1 MSQTTVQARYQV
13 IARIASGGMGEVF
26 RARDSVLDRDVAI
39 KVLHRSL
46 AGDPGFID
54 RFRREARSAALLSHP
69 NIVAVHDW
77 GSTTNGTYFMVMEF
91 VRGRNLRDLLSAGG
105 SLEPLQAAEVLLQV
119 LAALDHA
126 HRKGIV
132 HRDVKPE
139 NVLVTPEGTVKVADF
154 GLARALAEAR
164 VSQAPGTVTGTV
176 QYLAPEQ
183 IHGEPADPRTDLYA
197 LGIVAFELLT
207 GSVPFTG
214 ETSVSIAYKHLTD
227 PVPAPST
234 KAPGVP
240 PDLDRLVL
248 AATEKEP
255 DRRPASASD
264 MRADLVRMAGRLPAA
279 EPLADLMVRLP
290 PEEAPNEERAGTVT
304 IPRAVTRK
312 ALKRRLRGWLWRP
325 ILLILAALAA
335 AWAVW
340 TLLIPHYTKVPVL
353 VGLTS
358 GQATTRL
365 DAAGLHA
372 QFGTPVASLHVP
384 KGEVA
389 RQDSDPG
396 SKIRKGSDVTL
407 RLSAGLPLRSVPSV
421 IGRPTGVATKAVRK
435 AGLHVQIT
443 RAYSNTVKAGRV
455 AAQNPDPGQTIPY
468 GNTVRIT
475 VSKGPQPVRVPQV
488 AGQPA
493 GDAEQSLIASGFT
506 VEAHNAYS
514 TTVPRGEVIRARPSG
529 GTAARGSK
537 VTIWVSLGPQ
547 EFPMPNVVGENT
559 DAAKRT
565 LQRDGLVVRVQ
576 VIPGSAGTTV
586 VSQIP
591 DSGAKVHAG
600 DTVTIYV
607 AL

>member
-26 RARDSVLDRDVAI
+26 RARDSVLDREVAV

-91 VRGRNLRDLLSAGG
+91 VRGRNLRDLLSANG
-105 SLEPLQAAEVLLQV
+105 SLEPLQAAEIMLQI

-126 HRKGIV
+126 HLKGIV

-197 LGIVAFELLT
+197 LGILAFELLT

-234 KAPGVP
+234 VAPGVP
-240 PDLDRLVL
+240 PELDRIVL
-248 AATEKEP
+248 HATEKEP
-255 DRRPASASD
+255 EARPASASD
-264 MRADLVRMAGRLPAA
+264 MRADLVPVVGRLPAA
-279 EPLADLMVRLP
+279 EPLSELIARLP
-290 PEEAPNEERAGTVT
+290 ADEAPNEDRASTAT
-304 IPRAVTRK
+304 IPRAVARK
-312 ALKRRLRGWLWRP
+312 ALKRRLRSNLWKP
-325 ILLILAALAA
+325 LLAILAVLGA

-340 TLLIPHYTKVPVL
+340 TFLIPHYTTVPSVI
-353 VGLTS
+353 GLTS
-358 GQATTRL
+358 GQAARKL

-372 QFGTPVASLHVP
+372 QFGTPIASIRVP
-384 KGEVA
+384 RGEVA
-389 RQDSDPG
+389 RQSSDPG
-396 SKIRKGSDVTL
+396 SRTRRGSDVTL
-407 RLSAGLPLRSVPSV
+407 QLSTGKPLRSVP
-421 IGRPTGVATKAVRK
+421 AVMGWRDGPARRAVQR
-435 AGLHVQIT
+435 AGLKVQVT
-443 RAYSNTVKAGRV
+443 GAYSDTVKAGRV
-455 AAQNPDPGQTIPY
+455 MAQNPDPGQTIPY

-475 VSKGPQPVRVPQV
+475 VSKGPQPVRVPHV

-493 GDAEQSLIASGFT
+493 GDAEQALIAAGFT
-506 VEAHNAYS
+506 VEARNAYS
-514 TTVPRGEVIRARPSG
+514 TTVPRGDVIRERPST
-529 GTAARGSK
+529 GTAPSGSK
-537 VTIWVSLGPQ
+537 VTIWVSLGPR
-547 EFPMPNVVGENT
+547 EFPMPSVVGEST
-559 DAAKRT
+559 EAAKRT
-565 LQRDGLVVRVQ
+565 LQTHGLVVRVQ
-576 VIPGSAGTTV
+576 VIPNSGGTTV

-591 DSGAKVHAG
+591 GPGARVHAG